1 MYIQTLTVA
10 AAIGLSGLA
19 LIANDASVS
28 NGDPSAPPVGASIL
42 APGPAPSQEVLAQ
55 GMTMF
60 HVSCASCHGADGTGN
75 GPIAAYLISKP
86 RNLTRGIYMNRST
99 ASGELP
105 TDYDLYRTI
114 TTGLHNTA
122 MPAFRQMAP
131 GDRWAIVQ
139 YIKTFSARFND
150 TTEYPLDVLNVGT
163 EILPS
168 PQSLATGRTLYL
180 QMQCATCHG
189 LRGQGDGP
197 AAATLT
203 DDFANRIWPT
213 DLTNA
218 SAFKF
223 GRRNL
228 DIFRIRP

>member
-10 AAIGLSGLA
+10 AAIGVSGLV

-55 GMTMF
+55 GRKMF
-60 HVSCASCHGADGTGN
+60 LVACAPCHGADGTGN
-75 GPIAAYLISKP
+75 GPIAANLISKP

-99 ASGELP
+99 ASGDLP

-122 MPAFRQMAP
+122 MPSFRQMAQ
-131 GDRWAIVQ
+131 GDRWAVVQ
-139 YIKTFSARFND
+139 YIKTFSARFTD
-150 TTEYPLDVLNVGT
+150 STEYPHDVLNVGA

-168 PQSLATGRTLYL
+168 PESLAKGRTLYL
-180 QMQCATCHG
+180 QMQCANCHG
-189 LRGQGDGP
+189 IRGQGDGP
-197 AAATLT
+197 AAGTHI
-203 DDFANRIWPT
+203 D
-213 DLTNA
+213 
-218 SAFKF
+218 
-223 GRRNL
+223 
-228 DIFRIRP
+228 